1 MNGGAELFHE
11 LFASRPGRGD
21 VGGRKV
27 AAAAVDLAGPP
38 ILVRLIDHGYKFAS
52 AELKLASLLGCEVV
66 ERSND
71 ELGEETRDQ
80 THATFRW
87 NTTAHTTFNENYNTQ
102 NTEVDLMVTYSFGP
116 AVTQFDV
123 L

>member
-71 ELGEETRDQ
+71 ELGRKRETRHTQRLDGTRRP
-80 THATFRW
+80 THI
-87 NTTAHTTFNENYNTQ
+87 Q
-102 NTEVDLMVTYSFGP
+102 
-116 AVTQFDV
+116 
-123 L
+123 